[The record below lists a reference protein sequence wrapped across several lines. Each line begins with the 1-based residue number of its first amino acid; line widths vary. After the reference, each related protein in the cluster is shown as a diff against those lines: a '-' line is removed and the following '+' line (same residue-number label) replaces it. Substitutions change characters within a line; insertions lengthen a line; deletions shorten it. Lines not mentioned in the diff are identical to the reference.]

1 MTVSV
6 NIETGRREQAL
17 VLPNDALRAR
27 DGMRAQVLRVREGI
41 VERVNVR
48 LGLLGTALS
57 EVVEGLATGDLV
69 LIGDAEE
76 GQRVRV
82 LEQPMPHGIQD

>member
-17 VLPNDALRAR
+17 VLPNDALRSR
-27 DGMRAQVLRVREGI
+27 QGTRAQVLRVRSGV
-41 VERVNVR
+41 VESVPIR

-57 EVVEGLATGDLV
+57 EVIEGLEAGDLV
-69 LIGDAEE
+69 LIEAAEP
-76 GQRVRV
+76 GQRVR
-82 LEQPMPHGIQD
+82 LREQPMPSGVRD

>member
-1 MTVSV
+1 
-6 NIETGRREQAL
+6 
-17 VLPNDALRAR
+17 
-27 DGMRAQVLRVREGI
+27 
-41 VERVNVR
+41 
-48 LGLLGTALS
+48 LLGTALS

-82 LEQPMPHGIQD
+82 QEQPIPHGIQD

>member
-17 VLPNDALRAR
+17 VLPNDALRSR
-27 DGMRAQVLRVREGI
+27 DGERARVLRVRDGK
-41 VERVNVR
+41 VEQVDVR

-57 EVVEGLATGDLV
+57 EVLDGLQAGDRV
-69 LIGDAEE
+69 LAAEAEE
-76 GQRVRV
+76 GRRVRLRERPIPTGV
-82 LEQPMPHGIQD
+82 QD